1 MAPSLDAAQWQ
12 PRLDLLAREHGV
24 PGAAFGV
31 LRLDDDHDDGTGAR
45 LELATGVLHLGTG
58 VPVTPDA
65 LFQVGSITK
74 VWTTTLVMRLVDE
87 GLLDLDAP
95 VVERLP
101 EFAVADGDAA
111 AGITLR
117 HLLTHTSGFDGDTF
131 TDTGRGDDC
140 LRAFVAVLTD
150 SRQLFAPGTAWS
162 YNNAAFVVAGR
173 LVETVIGGTW
183 DAALRERVIEPLGLG
198 RTVTLPE
205 EVLLHGAALGH
216 IDDADGRPVPAPV
229 WALPRSC
236 GPAGTVTST
245 VGDQLTFAAAHLR
258 GGVLDGGRLL
268 SADSAAA
275 MTSQQVAR
283 VDTAGQEDASSWGL
297 GWALGTWGGA
307 RVVGHNGN
315 TIGQSAFLR
324 LLPEHGLATV
334 LLTNGGRADQL
345 HRALVGELLADLAG
359 VEVPAPVAPD
369 PSAPEPGDDAIGTWA
384 QASARLDVRREGDG
398 LVLRHTDT
406 TPFAD
411 LDPEAEWE
419 RPLVPYAE
427 GVLLVQAPRETAW
440 RALTLETTADGRDLL
455 HLGWRAHTR
464 V

>member
-101 EFAVADGDAA
+101 AFAVADGDAA

-173 LVETVIGGTW
+173 LVETVTGGTW
-183 DAALRERVIEPLGLG
+183 DAALRERVIEPLRLG

-345 HRALVGELLADLAG
+345 HRALVGEPL
-359 VEVPAPVAPD
+359 VA
-369 PSAPEPGDDAIGTWA
+369 ELGG
-384 QASARLDVRREGDG
+384 QLDVVAAAGDG
-398 LVLRHTDT
+398 LADQLLVREGAVHVGGVEERHAEVEGPVDGGDRLGLVAAAVELRH
-406 TPFAD
+406 AHAA
-411 LDPEAEWE
+411 EAEGGDGEWGGG
-419 RPLVPYAE
+419 PE
-427 GVLLVQAPRETAW
+427 GPGSDVCGHVVESTASS
-440 RALTLETTADGRDLL
+440 ALEVNPARSSLST
-455 HLGWRAHTR
+455 
-464 V
+464 

>member
-173 LVETVIGGTW
+173 LVETVTGGTW

-205 EVLLHGAALGH
+205 E
-216 IDDADGRPVPAPV
+216 RCCCTAPR
-229 WALPRSC
+229 W
-236 GPAGTVTST
+236 VTST
-245 VGDQLTFAAAHLR
+245 TPTAAPCR
-258 GGVLDGGRLL
+258 PRCGRCRDPAARPGRSPRR
-268 SADSAAA
+268 SATSSRSRPPTSAAA
-275 MTSQQVAR
+275 SW
-283 VDTAGQEDASSWGL
+283 TA
-297 GWALGTWGGA
+297 
-307 RVVGHNGN
+307 
-315 TIGQSAFLR
+315 
-324 LLPEHGLATV
+324 
-334 LLTNGGRADQL
+334 
-345 HRALVGELLADLAG
+345 AG
-359 VEVPAPVAPD
+359 C
-369 PSAPEPGDDAIGTWA
+369 S
-384 QASARLDVRREGDG
+384 RRT
-398 LVLRHTDT
+398 R
-406 TPFAD
+406 
-411 LDPEAEWE
+411 
-419 RPLVPYAE
+419 RP
-427 GVLLVQAPRETAW
+427 R
-440 RALTLETTADGRDLL
+440 
-455 HLGWRAHTR
+455 
-464 V
+464 